1 MDTLRAD
8 LVYAFRTLR
17 KNGSITVIA
26 VLTLALG
33 IGATTALFSVVHAVL
48 LSPLPYP
55 EPDRLVHV
63 FAEKADQNI
72 FEAGVAPADFVDL
85 RQQTRTLEYMGVQN
99 WHGLALTGEEQP
111 RELATVLVTPGLLAQ
126 LGVEPLHGRLFA
138 PEEEEPG
145 KDRVVLLGH
154 GFWQRQFGGD
164 PSLVGQTLNLDEV
177 DYTVVGVLPPS
188 VDFPS
193 QGIDIYAPHT
203 IHPQHLPRDNRGLTT
218 FARLAPGVTLEQAE
232 TELTNLAAALEEQ
245 YPESNKGWT
254 LRLASVQENLVQPV
268 RPALWALLGA
278 TVLVLLIACVNVA
291 NLLLARGAARRR
303 EVALR
308 AAFGASRRRLLRL
321 LLTESVVLGLVG
333 GGLGLLLA
341 LWGLDLLLAAAP
353 NLPRV
358 HEVGIDHQVLL
369 FAFGVSLISGLLF
382 GLIPA
387 LQASRLDLNDALRGN
402 DRAVQG
408 DRHGLRSR
416 SALTVAQV
424 ALSLLL
430 LIGAGLMLRSFGKLA
445 LQDPGYDAESVLVLQ
460 VFAYGERY
468 PEPARQLAFGEQ
480 VLERL
485 RALPGVESAG
495 LTNAVP
501 LSVIQGGSMPIRF
514 AGRTEDEKEQIG
526 YNAVDPGYLRTLRM
540 RLLKG
545 RLLDANDRAG
555 SPKVAL
561 LNQTAANRFFDGA
574 DPLGAQIV
582 NVYEQPITIV
592 GVVNDVRQDGMAT
605 APNPELYVPF
615 AQSTGGTMS
624 FLARTTGDPQRML
637 TLAQEQVWAVDPYQP
652 IWRSFP
658 LHDLIQGST
667 SRPRFYTILTSL
679 FALLALVL
687 ASIGLYGVVSYAVAQ
702 RTQEI
707 GVRMAI
713 GARTRDVVRLVL
725 RQCTRL
731 VASGVVLGLV
741 ATWAATRFAGS
752 LLSELL
758 FEIQATDLTT
768 FAGMTLL
775 LMLVAYLAC
784 LVPARR
790 ATRVDPVTALRTE

>member
-33 IGATTALFSVVHAVL
+33 IGTTTALFSVVHAVL
-48 LSPLPYP
+48 LTPLPYP

-63 FAEKADQNI
+63 FAEKADQSI
-72 FEAGVAPADFVDL
+72 FQAGVSPADFVDL
-85 RQQTRTLEYMGVQN
+85 RERTQTLQYMGVQN
-99 WHGLALTGEEQP
+99 WYGLALTGEEQP
-111 RELATVLVTPGLLAQ
+111 RELSTVLVTPGLLHQ

-164 PSLVGQTLNLDEV
+164 PGLVGQTLNLDNV
-177 DYTVVGVLPPS
+177 DYSVIGVLPPT
-188 VDFPS
+188 VDFPVL
-193 QGIDIYAPHT
+193 GIEVYAPHT
-203 IHPQHLPRDNRGLTT
+203 LHPEHLPRDNRGLNT
-218 FARLAPGVTLEQAE
+218 FARLAPGVTLKQAQS
-232 TELTNLAAALEEQ
+232 ELTNLAAALQEQ
-245 YPESNKGWT
+245 YPESNQGWT
-254 LRLASVQENLVQPV
+254 IRTVSVQENLVQPV

-291 NLLLARGAARRR
+291 NLLLARGATRRR

-321 LLTESVVLGLVG
+321 LLTESVLLALIG

-353 NLPRV
+353 DLPRV
-358 HEVGIDHQVLL
+358 HEVGIDRQVLL
-369 FAFGVSLISGLLF
+369 FTVGVSLVSGLFF

-387 LQASRLDLNDALRGN
+387 LQASRLDLNDTLRGN

-408 DRHGLRSR
+408 DRRGLRSR
-416 SALTVAQV
+416 STLTIAQV

-468 PEPARQLAFGEQ
+468 REPAQQLAFGEQ

-485 RALPGVESAG
+485 RALPGIESAG

-501 LSVIQGGSMPIRF
+501 LSVIQGGSMPVCF
-514 AGRTEDEKEQIG
+514 AGRSEDEKEQIG
-526 YNAVDPGYLRTLRM
+526 YNAVDSGYLTTLRM
-540 RLLKG
+540 RLLRG
-545 RLLDANDRAG
+545 RLFNNDDRGGA
-555 SPKVAL
+555 PKVAL
-561 LNQTAANRFFDGA
+561 LNQTAVDRFFNGA

-582 NVYEQPITIV
+582 NIYEQPITIV
-592 GVVNDVRQDGMAT
+592 GVVNDVRQDGMAM
-605 APNPELYVPF
+605 APTPELYQPF
-615 AQSTGGTMS
+615 TQSTGGTMS
-624 FLARTTGDPQRML
+624 FVARTTSDPQRML
-637 TLAQEQVWAVDPYQP
+637 SLAQEQLWAVAPYQP
-652 IWRSFP
+652 IWRSF
-658 LHDLIQGST
+658 LLRDLVRGST
-667 SRPRFYTILTSL
+667 SRPRFYAILTSL
-679 FALLALVL
+679 FALLALML
-687 ASIGLYGVVSYAVAQ
+687 ASIGLYGVVSYSVAQ

-713 GARTRDVVRLVL
+713 GARTRDVLRLVL
-725 RQCTRL
+725 QQSTRL
-731 VASGVVLGLV
+731 VASGVAVGLI
-741 ATWAATRFAGS
+741 ATWAAAQVASS

-758 FEIQATDLTT
+758 FEVQTTDVVS

-775 LMLVAYLAC
+775 LMLVAHLAC

-790 ATRVDPVTALRTE
+790 AARVDPVIALRTE